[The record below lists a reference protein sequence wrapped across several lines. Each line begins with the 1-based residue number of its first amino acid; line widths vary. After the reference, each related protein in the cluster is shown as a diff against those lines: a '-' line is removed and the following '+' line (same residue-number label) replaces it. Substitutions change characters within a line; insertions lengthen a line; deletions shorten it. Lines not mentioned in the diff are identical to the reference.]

1 MYLGIV
7 GPALL
12 AAVLQG
18 RTVLSRCQDIASQ
31 ALHRFRQSL
40 ASEAPLGWEPSMP
53 LIVPDSLNRGHAKVL
68 SVTMSG
74 QGNSHTAA
82 TCSRRATSVGCRP

>member
-1 MYLGIV
+1 MVQVKLAWNKALLAPEASFVYLGIV

-40 ASEAPLGWEPSMP
+40 ASEAPFG
-53 LIVPDSLNRGHAKVL
+53 
-68 SVTMSG
+68 
-74 QGNSHTAA
+74 
-82 TCSRRATSVGCRP
+82 